1 MRKIYIF
8 LENEPLMKK
17 LLAHIK
23 KLKQSCLAERVNEK
37 IREFESVPRAGAGS
51 LFSELCY
58 CILTAGFNAERA
70 IKIQQ
75 SIGDGFYSLPKP
87 ELRKQLRHLGH
98 RFPNVRADYI
108 VDARRHYDILPEIV
122 RYEDNI
128 AREWLACNVKG
139 ISYKEASHFLRNT
152 GSKNL
157 AIIDFHILDI
167 LDKYSLISKPRTKAL
182 SRKLYLE
189 TESLLRNIAKN
200 SGMNLAELDLYL
212 WYAETGKIL
221 K

>member
-1 MRKIYIF
+1 
-8 LENEPLMKK
+8 MKK

-23 KLKQSCLAERVNEK
+23 KLKQSGLAERVNEK
-37 IREFESVPRAGAGS
+37 LRDFESARTRGIGS

-75 SIGDGFYSLPKP
+75 SIGGGFYLLPKP
-87 ELRKQLRHLGH
+87 ELRKQLRQLGH
-98 RFPNVRADYI
+98 RFPNARADYI
-108 VDARRHYDILPEIV
+108 IDARRHYDILPEIV
-122 RYEDNI
+122 RHEDSI
-128 AREWLACNVKG
+128 AREWLACNVRG
-139 ISYKEASHFLRNT
+139 ISYKEASHFLRNI
-152 GSKNL
+152 GEKNL

-167 LDKYSLISKPRTKAL
+167 LEKYSLISKPRPRTL